1 MTTDPSSPALTPGD
15 HIERLRAM
23 AFDHGETWD
32 LSDNDQAAIRWAL
45 FKLTEPEKQEEEK
58 L

>member
-1 MTTDPSSPALTPGD
+1 
-15 HIERLRAM
+15 M